1 MSIGVE
7 AQPAVPIVRRLV
19 RRAFTL
25 GAANAFDYAMQFL
38 LPVVLARCL
47 DAAAFGQ
54 YRLLWLA
61 VGTVMAFAPAVMQG
75 SLYYFLP
82 RSDGA
87 TKRLYINQTLLFLA
101 FAGVIAAWAVSAW
114 NPWLPEKMRGLTQ
127 PEVVVPAFVLLWVVA
142 SLLDLLPTVEE
153 RVAWQTRVTIG
164 LSTLRAI
171 ALSLAA
177 ALTGEL
183 TPVLFTLLAFVV
195 FKVAVLLH
203 YVAKH
208 HGLRGPILRWSAF
221 AGQVRLVA
229 PFWVSNTLYGLRAQ
243 ADQWIAAALFSLGMF
258 AAFSIAAVLGPLVTL
273 IRQSVNHAF
282 LPSMSRLDAAGDLPS
297 VIELNS
303 RANLMVAAL
312 VYPLLAFVFVFAE
325 EVVTIVYTGTYVDAA
340 SVMRVY
346 IVGLAAQVIEHTSIM
361 VLLRQGAFAIAA
373 NAAALTL
380 AIALSWFSA
389 HHIGLAGAAV
399 GSVTAFY
406 LELSV
411 SLRRIARR
419 SGIPVRRLQQWR
431 ALGMLM
437 LFSALAAAFAWGVVD
452 RYFATGGLM
461 VRVAVGGAVL
471 AAAYGALTVLSSIGR
486 GWLAAAR
493 NPERG
498 V

>member
-1 MSIGVE
+1 MSIGVDAE
-7 AQPAVPIVRRLV
+7 VAVPIVRRLG
-19 RRAFTL
+19 RRALTL

-101 FAGVIAAWAVSAW
+101 FAGLIAGWAVSSW
-114 NPWLPEKMRGLTQ
+114 NPWLPEMLRGLAE

-153 RVAWQTRVTIG
+153 RVVWQARVTVG

-183 TPVLFTLLAFVV
+183 TPVLVTLLAFVA
-195 FKVAVLLH
+195 FKVALLLR
-203 YVAKH
+203 YVAEH

-229 PFWVSNTLYGLRAQ
+229 PFWAASTLFGLRAQ
-243 ADQWIAAALFSLGMF
+243 ADQWIAAAVFSLGMF
-258 AAFSIAAVLGPLVTL
+258 ASFSIAAVLGPLVTL
-273 IRQSVNHAF
+273 FRRSVNQAF
-282 LPSMSRLDAAGDLPS
+282 LPSMSRLDAAGALPS

-340 SVMRVY
+340 SVIRVY
-346 IVGLAAQVIEHTSIM
+346 IVGLAAQVLELTSIM

-380 AIALSWFSA
+380 AVALSWFSA

-399 GSVTAFY
+399 GSVTAVY
-406 LELSV
+406 LDQSV
-411 SLRRIARR
+411 TLRRIALHT
-419 SGIPVRRLQQWR
+419 GIPFRRLQHWR

-437 LFSALAAAFAWGVVD
+437 LFSALAAAFAWVVVD
-452 RYFATGGLM
+452 RYFAAGGLL
-461 VRVAVGGAVL
+461 VRLAVGGALL
-471 AAAYGALTVLSSIGR
+471 AAAYGAMAALSGMGR
-486 GWLAAAR
+486 GWFVVAR
-493 NPERG
+493 NPEHG

>member
-1 MSIGVE
+1 MSIGVG

-19 RRAFTL
+19 RRALTL

-38 LPVVLARCL
+38 LPVVLVRCL
-47 DAAAFGQ
+47 DATAFGQ

-101 FAGVIAAWAVSAW
+101 FAGLVAAWALSSW

-127 PEVVVPAFVLLWVVA
+127 SEVVVPAFVLLWVLA

-153 RVAWQTRVTIG
+153 RVAWQARVTIG

-195 FKVAVLLH
+195 FKVGLLLR

-221 AGQVRLVA
+221 AGQVKLVA
-229 PFWVSNTLYGLRAQ
+229 PFWVSTTLYSLRTQ
-243 ADQWIAAALFSLGMF
+243 TDQWIAAAVFSLSMF
-258 AAFSIAAVLGPLVTL
+258 ASFSIAAVLGPLVTL
-273 IRQSVNHAF
+273 TRQSVNHAF
-282 LPSMSRLDAAGDLPS
+282 LPSMSRLDAAGDLPR

-325 EVVTIVYTGTYVDAA
+325 DVVTIVYTGTYVDAA

-346 IVGLAAQVIEHTSIM
+346 IVGLAAQVIEYHSIL

-373 NAAALTL
+373 NAAALTI

-399 GSVTAFY
+399 GSVTAVY
-406 LELSV
+406 LDLSV
-411 SLRRIARR
+411 TLRRISLRT
-419 SGIPVRRLQQWR
+419 GIPFRRLQQWR

-437 LFSALAAAFAWGVVD
+437 LFSALAAAFAWGLVD
-452 RYFATGGLM
+452 HYFGAGGLLL
-461 VRVAVGGAVL
+461 RVAVGGAVM
-471 AAAYGALTVLSSIGR
+471 AATYGALVALSRMGR
-486 GWLAAAR
+486 GWLAVAR
-493 NPERG
+493 NPGHG